1 MDTNGDTAEVLY
13 SIGAKLLDEEDEKAV
28 KYFERAARMG
38 SDDAISSLGTLY
50 LHGILVKRDY
60 HIAFFYFNS
69 LACKGDA
76 EHQFVMGQM
85 FGKGDGVPR
94 SDAFSKYWYHL
105 AALQE
110 HDLAIETLISLGW
123 TNEQGEIKSN
133 CEQFK
138 EDLKSFKS
146 AGVSDRELLIEGV
159 MWTKFRIGEI
169 EVDELKKPYGCVHV
183 ASESELEDSYFYLAQ
198 NIDNLIE
205 RKLGARFYDDDKKMY
220 LQLSYGDV
228 CMLKLRGGHL
238 LDYPYGIGWARRE
251 DIPAEGISFKSEAA
265 DSVKTVRYEEEGES
279 LFPFESRRLIRE
291 MMVKAGIEEP
301 KYNLLQTS
309 YGVFIMFNL
318 LEHCNKFDH
327 TEELKHHWGLAIQWV
342 TPRCY
347 GILLINDDWATIP
360 L

>member
-1 MDTNGDTAEVLY
+1 
-13 SIGAKLLDEEDEKAV
+13 
-28 KYFERAARMG
+28 
-38 SDDAISSLGTLY
+38 
-50 LHGILVKRDY
+50 
-60 HIAFFYFNS
+60 
-69 LACKGDA
+69 
-76 EHQFVMGQM
+76 MGQM
-85 FGKGDGVPR
+85 FGKGDGVPQ

-138 EDLKSFKS
+138 EDLKSFKLI
-146 AGVSDRELLIEGV
+146 GVWDWVLLIERL
-159 MWTKFRIGEI
+159 MWTKLRIGKI
-169 EVDELKKPYGCVHV
+169 EVDEHKTPYGCAHV
-183 ASESELEDSYFYLAQ
+183 ASEAELEDGHFYLAQ
-198 NIDNLIE
+198 NIDTLIE
-205 RKLGARFYDDDKKMY
+205 QQLGVRFYDDKEIY

-228 CMLKLRGGHL
+228 CMLKLSGGHL
-238 LDYPYGIGWARRE
+238 RDYPYGIGWSKRE
-251 DIPAEGISFKSEAA
+251 DVPAEGMDFTSQEP
-265 DSVKTVRYEEEGES
+265 DSLKFVKYEEEGES

-327 TEELKHHWGLAIQWV
+327 TEELKQQWGLAIQWV